1 MIRLHERITVPR
13 SVAECYRYL
22 ADFSTCEQWD
32 PGVYRASKTSP
43 GAPAEGTVFDLIL
56 SSAGRRVPMTYRMV
70 RMTPH
75 SELVLHGEGDGFR
88 VVDTLRFRHAG
99 NDTTTIDYVADMT
112 FTGPVRRLGPLLE
125 RWLKRMGRRAVTGLA
140 NALTPQQTL
149 PQASW
154 SDQLGHS
161 TLLPAFWAFTERG
174 YLAMPDKSLSDY
186 VGDRTYVITGPTGGL
201 GLAAACELARLGAR
215 LLLVGR
221 DAGRLAQAA
230 QTVRDFS
237 GCAADKV
244 VLLEAEL
251 SLLSEVA
258 RIAPVL
264 REAAPRLDGLIN
276 NAGALFAE
284 RDVTS
289 EGHERALAIN
299 LLAPWR
305 LTELLMPSLRAAGGR
320 VINVASGGM
329 YGQALQLDDMQYTQA
344 PYSGSKAYARAK
356 RALVSLTEHW
366 AAQHPQVT
374 FHSMHPGWAATPGVA
389 KSLPAFNRRLSR
401 WLRDSRMGADTMVW
415 LATAPATAG
424 GSGQFWFDRLP
435 RPTAVLPGTAV
446 TPAQQQALL
455 AWLAALEGA
464 DKQATAGQHH
474 AV

>member
-1 MIRLHERITVPR
+1 
-13 SVAECYRYL
+13 
-22 ADFSTCEQWD
+22 
-32 PGVYRASKTSP
+32 
-43 GAPAEGTVFDLIL
+43 
-56 SSAGRRVPMTYRMV
+56 MTYHIT

-75 SELVLHGEGDGFR
+75 SELVLQGEGDGFR
-88 VVDTLRFRHAG
+88 VVDTLRFRNAG
-99 NDTTTIDYVADMT
+99 NGTTTIDYVADMT
-112 FTGPVRRLGPLLE
+112 FTGPARLLGPVLE
-125 RWLKRMGRRAVTGLA
+125 RWLRRMGRRAVAGLA
-140 NALTPQQTL
+140 QALTPQQTL
-149 PQASW
+149 PQPSW
-154 SDQLGHS
+154 SDRLGHRA
-161 TLLPAFWAFTERG
+161 LLPAFRAFTERG

-186 VGDRTYVITGPTGGL
+186 VDGRTYVITGPTSGL
-201 GLAAACELARLGAR
+201 GLAAARELARLGAR

-221 DAGRLAQAA
+221 DGTRLAQAA
-230 QTVRDFS
+230 EDVCAFS
-237 GCAADKV
+237 GCPASQV
-244 VLLEAEL
+244 RVFEAEL

-284 RDVTS
+284 RDVTT

-305 LTELLMPSLRAAGGR
+305 LTALLMPSLTAANGR

-329 YGQALQLDDMQYTQA
+329 YGQALQLDDMQHTQP

-366 AAQHPQVT
+366 AQQHPQVT

-389 KSLPAFNRRLSR
+389 KSLPAFNRRLQR
-401 WLRDSRMGADTMVW
+401 WLRDSHMGADTMVW
-415 LATAPATAG
+415 LATAPVAAG

-455 AWLAALEGA
+455 AWLEAL
-464 DKQATAGQHH
+464 
-474 AV
+474 